1 MRSASAISPSS
12 KPRNADQAATS
23 ASAHGFGVRA
33 WPAVSSRATGRTRAP
48 SAVSRSTSIARLSV
62 DPGDVATG
70 ERSERVERTRNL
82 ALDVE
87 GGGETPREG
96 VGQRDGQVRHERRV

>member
-1 MRSASAISPSS
+1 MRSASAISPGS

-33 WPAVSSRATGRTRAP
+33 WPAVPPQGDGTDPRAERGQP
-48 SAVSRSTSIARLSV
+48 LDELPRLVAS
-62 DPGDVATG
+62 PRDVAIG

-87 GGGETPREG
+87 GGGETKRER
-96 VGQRDGQVRHERRV
+96 VGQRDGQV